1 MEHEISFAAFIMTYE
16 RPHVLLATIKDLF
29 DQTIPPKKILVVDN
43 SETLDTKNL
52 ISGLRDPRVEHLY
65 VGYNSGPAGAA
76 KIGLTRLVADGYH
89 WVYWGDDDNPP
100 AFKDSF
106 EILLSI
112 LNNQSSGIGIIGA
125 VGHYFNE
132 QIGEIKRMPDERL
145 LKAKL
150 DNVNFIKV
158 DSIAGGQTMIVNS
171 EVVKLG
177 VLPDVKLFFGFEE
190 LDFCMKVKRSGF
202 DLFVSTDLFIRSR
215 VKHAKFNYNH
225 PLYVKK
231 KIGELGRQ
239 YYSVRNILL
248 ILKFNK
254 LYKAF
259 LFQFFKTTVKMFY
272 GFRFGA
278 SYGSTNLRM
287 LGKGIWVGLFGFY
300 GKRV

>member
-1 MEHEISFAAFIMTYE
+1 
-16 RPHVLLATIKDLF
+16 
-29 DQTIPPKKILVVDN
+29 VDN
-43 SETLDTKNL
+43 SKGNDTELL
-52 ISGLRDPRVEHLY
+52 IERIANPLIVYHK
-65 VGYNSGPAGAA
+65 VGFNAGPAGAA
-76 KIGLTRLVADGYH
+76 RLGLEKLTVEGYQ
-89 WVYWGDDDNPP
+89 WIYWGDDDYPP

-225 PLYVKK
+225 PDPLYVKK

-287 LGKGIWVGLFGFY
+287 LGKGIWAGLFGFY